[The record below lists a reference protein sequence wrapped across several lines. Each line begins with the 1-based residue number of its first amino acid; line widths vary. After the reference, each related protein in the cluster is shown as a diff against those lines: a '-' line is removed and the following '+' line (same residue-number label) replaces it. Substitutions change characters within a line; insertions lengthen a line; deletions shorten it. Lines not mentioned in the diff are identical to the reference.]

1 MVCCL
6 VVLRS
11 TLVLTPAKLV
21 GKKAIKT
28 NEIIIENYWVSVG
41 KAQWDPSKGFETDYR
56 GTFYLI
62 WKQQAIL

>member
-11 TLVLTPAKLV
+11 TLVLTPAKL

-28 NEIIIENYWVSVG
+28 NEIIIENYWVLVG
-41 KAQWDPSKGFETDYR
+41 KAQWDPSKGFEMDYR